1 MPVCKHSQSQRF
13 DVTGCEGLAYSSTGF
28 TNALHAEF
36 LSLSLVVFM
45 LHLRKPRVL
54 FIVSLAADI
63 DDIGVPTD
71 FKGDLNS
78 KVFCPHFCA
87 KSVIVELVL

>member
-1 MPVCKHSQSQRF
+1 
-13 DVTGCEGLAYSSTGF
+13 
-28 TNALHAEF
+28 
-36 LSLSLVVFM
+36 M
-45 LHLRKPRVL
+45 LHLRKPRGL
-54 FIVSLAADI
+54 FVVSLAADI

-78 KVFCPHFCA
+78 KVFCPQFCTKT

>member
-1 MPVCKHSQSQRF
+1 
-13 DVTGCEGLAYSSTGF
+13 
-28 TNALHAEF
+28 
-36 LSLSLVVFM
+36 M
-45 LHLRKPRVL
+45 LHLRKPRGL
-54 FIVSLAADI
+54 FVVSLAADI

-78 KVFCPHFCA
+78 KVFCPQFCT